1 METQPDESTNQPVS
15 VAVVEAIAA
24 ATDRSPLEVEP
35 LYDTIDPEAL
45 NELFNNVGS
54 QSRARGRIT
63 FVHCGYEVT
72 VEDTGDVTV
81 DER

>member
-1 METQPDESTNQPVS
+1 MVTQPVESTNQPVS
-15 VAVVEAIAA
+15 VVVVEAIAA
-24 ATDRSPLEVEP
+24 ATDQSPLEVDP

-45 NELFNNVGS
+45 DELFHNVGS
-54 QSRARGRIT
+54 QSRARGRIK

-72 VEDTGDVTV
+72 VEDTGDVTI